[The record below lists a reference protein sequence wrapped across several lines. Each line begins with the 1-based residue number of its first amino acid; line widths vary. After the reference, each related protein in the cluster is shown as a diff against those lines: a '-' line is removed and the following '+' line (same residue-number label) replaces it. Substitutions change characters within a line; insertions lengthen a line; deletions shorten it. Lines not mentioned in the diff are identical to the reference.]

1 MTQWRSGELNIAV
14 RSTMPT
20 PAKLAPGIDS
30 RFYLGCTSHRRVP
43 VSYASFVIYVHP
55 ASCVAK
61 SLTMHPV
68 RVGILGGGQLGRML
82 AIAARPLGMRVIIV
96 DPSPS
101 CPAACVADEHI
112 VAPFTD
118 ASAIAELASKSDVI
132 TVEIEHVNAEALAAV
147 EDRVTVQPPPKT
159 VAMIQDKFAQKEFF
173 RAAGVPLGEFKSVAS
188 AADVISAAAE
198 ASRPHVH
205 GAPQLRVPPLNF
217 CRTAHHNDRA
227 SAIPS
232 CSRRGGSPT
241 TARATQW

>member
-1 MTQWRSGELNIAV
+1 MQCASNAPTRLQYRYRTTV
-14 RSTMPT
+14 RHLILTRKGPHIPVAT
-20 PAKLAPGIDS
+20 CTIEFPLASQI
-30 RFYLGCTSHRRVP
+30 
-43 VSYASFVIYVHP
+43 I
-55 ASCVAK
+55 
-61 SLTMHPV
+61 LTMHPV

-188 AADVISAAAE
+188 AADVLSAAAE
-198 ASRPHVH
+198 ASRTHVQ
-205 GAPQLRVPPLNF
+205 GAPHLPVLTPTPHPLPF
-217 CRTAHHNDRA
+217 TPTAQRNGRA

-232 CSRRGGSPT
+232 CLRRGGSPT
-241 TARATQW
+241 MARATQW